1 MDKIDHE
8 ILSHLQRDGRLS
20 FRELGEAVH
29 LSANAVAERYRRL
42 RASGTIRQIR
52 AEVDPAAL
60 GRHVEAQVEVKL
72 QAETAAL
79 DFERRLRH
87 LPQVLSATLMTGSFD
102 YALRVA
108 CQDRSELM
116 AVVELLRREGGVRET
131 TTRMVLREV
140 VLGAA

>member
-1 MDKIDHE
+1 MDRIDHE
-8 ILSHLQRDGRLS
+8 ILGALQRDGRLS

-42 RASGTIRQIR
+42 CANGTIRRIR

-72 QAETAAL
+72 LPETAAL

-87 LPQVLSATLMTGSFD
+87 LPQVVGATLMTGSFD
-102 YALRVA
+102 YAIRVA
-108 CQDRSELM
+108 CADRSELM
-116 AVVELLRREGGVRET
+116 QVVETLRREGGVRET
-131 TTRMVLREV
+131 YTRMVLREV
-140 VLGAA
+140 ALGGG